1 MGTIADHGLLNRGF
15 PSIDE
20 IPHLALLATH
30 RGRILLTAVVCLTPF
45 RLFLFSAHS
54 PSSSRFQ
61 PLFSDSSFHSLCAFL
76 SPKSGTM
83 FFSKSLVAVAAL
95 CLSLSLQV
103 HAHAAIAPALG
114 VQGTPVRSD
123 VQRPT
128 KARPCGR
135 INIAQNIDSST
146 AVTAAADGSF
156 DTTITNFN
164 AYASCLTYPWLS
176 ANLSG
181 SVRRGRD
188 GSTQVTA
195 QVDATGTGESFVDAQ
210 VLKNGVEVC
219 VCSLLNVHIH
229 PSDNVTCTVAPH
241 LNRLGTAIRPNAR
254 WDDMFRWRNWGQVP
268 CLLQDRRQLW

>member
-1 MGTIADHGLLNRGF
+1 
-15 PSIDE
+15 
-20 IPHLALLATH
+20 
-30 RGRILLTAVVCLTPF
+30 
-45 RLFLFSAHS
+45 
-54 PSSSRFQ
+54 
-61 PLFSDSSFHSLCAFL
+61 
-76 SPKSGTM
+76 M
-83 FFSKSLVAVAAL
+83 FFSKSFIATAAL
-95 CLSLSLQV
+95 CLSLSLQA
-103 HAHAAIAPALG
+103 HAHAAIAPALD
-114 VQGTPVRSD
+114 VQGTPARSD
-123 VQRPT
+123 VQRPST
-128 KARPCGR
+128 AKPCG
-135 INIAQNIDSST
+135 NAALSGIDTST
-146 AVTAAADGSF
+146 AVTAAANGSF
-156 DTTITNFN
+156 TATITNFN